1 VRSRRPLLFF
11 FFLISGTSGLV
22 FEVIWSRMLMQVFGS
37 TTFALSALLTAFMA
51 GLALGS
57 EIGGRYAKRLR
68 RPLRWYGLMELG
80 IGGFALLVPIVLEA
94 LPALY
99 APLFQ
104 HLYDDFYVFSLLRF
118 AMVFLVLLVPTTCM
132 GATLPFLTEF
142 VARQGQDWESSA
154 GLLYGTNT
162 IGACIGTA
170 ASGFFLLP
178 ALGLRSCNMVF
189 AAVSIALC
197 IVVVATDA
205 RWNDGALPVPEKATA
220 ARPSLSPQVKWV
232 LACFAVAGGVSMT
245 YQVLWTRAYVM
256 VLGSSTYSFTVILAT
271 FLVGLA
277 GGSAIMSALLRRVR
291 DPLFLLALTQAGVC
305 LAAAMCFWTLGLTPG
320 LLFEHLR
327 SGTPSPASVW
337 TYGVG
342 LVALVVLVPTLLQGA
357 AFPLAIRVVSDATPK
372 GESGGGIVGRTYAIN
387 TVGAIVGSF
396 ASGFVL
402 MPLLGLRSAMMLTLG
417 VNFAAAAVLGV
428 LSLRERAGGVRVS
441 TFTGLALACVAAVVL
456 APELDLA
463 RLSSGAFR
471 VYWSREVFTRKSFE
485 RDRPEMV
492 FYRDGVAA
500 TISVERRGR
509 LLTLKAN
516 GKPEASNDADM
527 ATQILVGLLPFVL
540 HETTQSARA
549 ARKAGTYRPP
559 RTAAMVGFGSGVT
572 AGAAL
577 TWPLERLD
585 VVEIE
590 AAMLDASR
598 AFDPYNHAALDDPRI
613 RVVESDGRNFL
624 EYTGD
629 QYDVIVSEPSNPWI
643 AGVASLFTR
652 EHFLRA
658 RRKLAP
664 GGVFCQWVQLYEM
677 RPENVARVIKTFR
690 AAFPHSLAFSSQA
703 KGTDLVLIGSEEP
716 VLLGVEGMPA
726 AFSDASVRGELLRA
740 NVRTPDDLYALLFL
754 GGDEMERFVTDR
766 EAELGHEIIINT
778 DDNGILEFEAPKD
791 LVRYKEAD
799 HFFARIYYGDTIYGD
814 IRPLLYDFGDEEAWT
829 SERLARLAAGAF
841 GGGKQ
846 QLAQVLSEMAQARGE
861 SRLARDVA
869 FASRLATAGA
879 DDAAV
884 VAQWPSRT
892 GTIHHIL
899 ASGVSQ
905 DSHIGGAELLYAEYP
920 QHKDIFEDPEAT
932 LAAAWLLHRTRRY
945 KLAHRQLTTLAQDE
959 QFAAQTPVLH
969 LMLGYSY
976 TKRRR
981 YRQALASFV
990 RYKRL
995 AFESPSR

>member
-1 VRSRRPLLFF
+1 MLSRRPLVFL

-22 FEVIWSRMLMQVFGS
+22 FEVIWSRMLMHVFGS

-57 EIGGRYAKRLR
+57 EIGGRFAPRLR

-80 IGGFALLVPIVLEA
+80 IGGFALLVPIVLQA

-104 HLYDDFYVFSLLRF
+104 HLYDDFYLFSLLRF
-118 AMVFLVLLVPTTCM
+118 GMVFLVLLVPTTCM
-132 GATLPFLTEF
+132 GATLPLLSEF
-142 VARQGQDWESSA
+142 VARQGTAWESSA

-162 IGACIGTA
+162 IGACVGTA

-178 ALGLRSCNMVF
+178 TLGLGACNFVF
-189 AAVSIALC
+189 AAISIALC
-197 IVVVATDA
+197 LVVVATDM
-205 RWNDGALPVPEKATA
+205 RWDPATA
-220 ARPSLSPQVKWV
+220 APAPVQPKAAAALPPLVKWV
-232 LACFAVAGGVSMT
+232 LGCFAVAGAVSMT

-277 GGSAIMSALLRRVR
+277 GGSALMSAFLSRVR
-291 DPLFLLALTQAGVC
+291 DPLFLLALTQGGVC
-305 LAAAMCFWTLGLTPG
+305 LAAATCFFTLDLTPG

-357 AFPLAIRVVSDATPK
+357 AFPLAIRVVSDAMPK
-372 GESGGGIVGRTYAIN
+372 GGSGGGIVGRTYAIN

-402 MPLLGLRSAMMLTLG
+402 MPLMGLRAAMMLTLAINLAAVCVLG
-417 VNFAAAAVLGV
+417 GLSLLRTPGKARLAGLTAVAAACM
-428 LSLRERAGGVRVS
+428 
-441 TFTGLALACVAAVVL
+441 ALIAL

-485 RDRPEMV
+485 RDTPEMV

-527 ATQILVGLLPFVL
+527 STQILVGLVPFVL
-540 HETTQSARA
+540 HEMTRSAREA
-549 ARKAGTYRPP
+549 QHAGSYAPP
-559 RTAAMVGFGSGVT
+559 RTGAMVGFGSGVT
-572 AGAAL
+572 AGASLA
-577 TWPLERLD
+577 WPVERLD

-629 QYDVIVSEPSNPWI
+629 VYDVIVSEPSNPWI

-658 RRKLAP
+658 RHKLAP

-690 AAFPHSLAFSSQA
+690 AAFPHTLAFSSQP
-703 KGTDLVLIGSEEP
+703 KGTDLILIGSEEP
-716 VLLGVEGMPA
+716 LVLDAAGPTR
-726 AFSDASVRGELLRA
+726 AFSDPSVRAELLRA
-740 NVRTPDDLYALLFL
+740 GVRTPDDLYALLFL
-754 GGDEMERFVTDR
+754 GDEEMDGFVAER
-766 EAELGHEIIINT
+766 EQELGHEIVINT

-799 HFFARIYYGDTIYGD
+799 HFFARIYYGEEIYGD
-814 IRPLLYDFGDEEAWT
+814 IRPLLPDLGDQAAWT
-829 SERLARLAAGAF
+829 PERLAELAAASFGAGKQRLAGE
-841 GGGKQ
+841 
-846 QLAQVLSEMAQARGE
+846 LARASLARGE

-869 FASRLATAGA
+869 FAAKLFAEGPN
-879 DDAAV
+879 DAH
-884 VAQWPSRT
+884 VASGWPTRT
-892 GTIHHIL
+892 GPVHRIVMSSLDQAAHL
-899 ASGVSQ
+899 
-905 DSHIGGAELLYAEYP
+905 GGAELLYAEMS
-920 QHKDIFEDPEAT
+920 QTDDIFEDPEAT

-945 KLAHRQLTTLAQDE
+945 KLAHRQLTTLAKDPE
-959 QFAAQTPVLH
+959 FAARTPVLH
-969 LMLGYSY
+969 FMLGHSY

-995 AFESPSR
+995 AFETGSR

>member
-1 VRSRRPLLFF
+1 MRRPLLFA

-57 EIGGRYAKRLR
+57 ELGGRVAKRLR

-80 IGGFALLVPIVLEA
+80 IGGFALVVPVVLEA

-104 HLYDDFYVFSLLRF
+104 HLYDQFYVFSLLRF
-118 AMVFLVLLVPTTCM
+118 ALVFLVLLVPTTCM
-132 GATLPFLTEF
+132 GATLPLLSEF
-142 VARQGQDWESSA
+142 VARQGHKWESSA

-162 IGACIGTA
+162 IGACVGTA
-170 ASGFFLLP
+170 LSGFFLLP
-178 ALGLRSCNMVF
+178 ALGLGACNAVF
-189 AAVSIALC
+189 AGVSVALC
-197 IVVVATDA
+197 AVVVATDA
-205 RWNDGALPVPEKATA
+205 VWNRAPASPSGSASTVTSHLPT
-220 ARPSLSPQVKWV
+220 QVKWV
-232 LACFAVAGGVSMT
+232 LVCFAAAGAVSMT

-277 GGSAIMSALLRRVR
+277 GGSAVMAALLGRVR
-291 DPLFLLALTQAGVC
+291 DPLFALAVTQAGVC
-305 LAAAMCFWTLGLTPG
+305 LAAATCFYTLNLTPG

-357 AFPLAIRVVSDATPK
+357 AFPLAIRVVSDATPA
-372 GESGGGIVGRTYAIN
+372 GSSGGAIVGRTYAIN
-387 TVGAIVGSF
+387 TVGAIVGAF

-402 MPLLGLRSAMMLTLG
+402 MPLLGLRAAMMLTLG
-417 VNFAAAAVLGV
+417 VNFAAAATLGG
-428 LSLRERAGGVRVS
+428 LSLLASPGRARLAV
-441 TFTGLALACVAAVVL
+441 FCALAMACTAAVAL

-471 VYWSREVFTRKSFE
+471 VYWSREVFTRKSFD
-485 RDRPEMV
+485 RDDPELV

-540 HETTQSARA
+540 HETTEAARA
-549 ARKAGTYRPP
+549 ARAAGTYTPP

-572 AGAAL
+572 AGASLA
-577 TWPLERLD
+577 WPLERLD

-624 EYTGD
+624 EYTD
-629 QYDVIVSEPSNPWI
+629 DRYDVIVSEPSNPWI

-664 GGVFCQWVQLYEM
+664 GGIFCQWVQLYEM

-703 KGTDLVLIGSEEP
+703 KGTDLVLIGSESP
-716 VLLGVEGMPA
+716 VVLDAAGMPA
-726 AFSDASVRGELLRA
+726 AFADASVRSELGRA
-740 NVRTPDDLYALLFL
+740 GVRDSDDLYALLFL
-754 GGDEMERFVTDR
+754 GGDEMARFVTDR
-766 EAELGHEIIINT
+766 ETELDREIVINT

-799 HFFARIYYGDTIYGD
+799 VFFARIYYGDAIYGD
-814 IRPLLYDFGDEEAWT
+814 IRPLLADLSDRDTWNA
-829 SERLARLAAGAF
+829 ERLARLAAGAF

-846 QLAQVLSEMAQARGE
+846 YLAAIVAQMALARGE

-869 FASRLATAGA
+869 FACGVALA
-879 DDAAV
+879 DDSD
-884 VAQWPSRT
+884 AQVLARWPTRT
-892 GTIHHIL
+892 GAVHRIFASSL
-899 ASGVSQ
+899 AQ
-905 DSHIGGAELLYAEYP
+905 QAHLGGAELLYAELP
-920 QHKDIFEDPEAT
+920 QTDDIFEDREAT

-945 KLAHRQLTTLAQDE
+945 KLAHRQLTTLAEDPE
-959 QFAAQTPVLH
+959 FAATTPVLH
-969 LMLGYSY
+969 LMLGHSY

-981 YRQALASFV
+981 YRDALASFL

-995 AFESPSR
+995 AFDTPPR